1 MKKIIL
7 LLTIIIILTG
17 CDKNNNEFYKNESNI
32 TNNNIEPKPE
42 IENYKDENPVKV
54 SLYQNTKKVTSYST
68 TPSNSKDIAVFD
80 VYYTDIDKVTST
92 NTKTSYLKYYN
103 EYENIDNHK
112 NGFYITFEADGKKM
126 ESLILDASS
135 TYALQPYMYVY
146 LYDDVNQA
154 PNTYYSHLKKEDM
167 NEKTIISSIKLFLAY
182 ETEKISSPITLTVF
196 TYDTLDDFTE
206 DNIYRGNS
214 SYTIEIDLKK

>member
-1 MKKIIL
+1 
-7 LLTIIIILTG
+7 
-17 CDKNNNEFYKNESNI
+17 
-32 TNNNIEPKPE
+32 
-42 IENYKDENPVKV
+42 
-54 SLYQNTKKVTSYST
+54 
-68 TPSNSKDIAVFD
+68 
-80 VYYTDIDKVTST
+80 
-92 NTKTSYLKYYN
+92 
-103 EYENIDNHK
+103 
-112 NGFYITFEADGKKM
+112 M

-214 SYTIEIDLKK
+214 SYTIEIDLKKW